1 MYCYK
6 IQCRDDT
13 CRTLTWSVSV
23 KNKTKPQNRAIY
35 MYMFLKFYFI
45 LGLIPHFELFK
56 NCYIMKSDWRL
67 INIRA
72 NEKPWEWDFVRV
84 VRYWTTVKLGIIGQS
99 VQNSIEFFMIMKPR
113 LNNAVDVKI
122 LHLYHWHQ
130 WHWYLKELEKEL
142 GTSLQ

>member
-1 MYCYK
+1 M
-6 IQCRDDT
+6 DDT

-67 INIRA
+67 IYIRA
-72 NEKPWEWDFVRV
+72 NEKPWE
-84 VRYWTTVKLGIIGQS
+84 
-99 VQNSIEFFMIMKPR
+99 
-113 LNNAVDVKI
+113 
-122 LHLYHWHQ
+122 
-130 WHWYLKELEKEL
+130 
-142 GTSLQ
+142 